1 MDELEQDEN
10 EPTLPTELVVIEHRF
25 YGTFCLGC
33 AGALVGGNFAIA
45 NSVASTAKAL
55 RLCAVF
61 DNTGDLSDK
70 CEISGTSVKISLD
83 TVKKRPEKFAP
94 M

>member
-1 MDELEQDEN
+1 VDELEQDEN

-33 AGALVGGNFAIA
+33 AAALVGGNFAIA

-83 TVKKRPEKFAP
+83 TLKTRPEKFAH